1 MSPMTRVPTR
11 THFFSSRL
19 IRILSDLAILEAVEP
34 SAGFSEKLS
43 LWVDYSDAI
52 ALSIA
57 LNAGNPSPLGTR
69 AAAHSVA
76 GDAAGA
82 ALARLRARLENSIT
96 QVDFSTPG
104 KSLLE
109 WPSPDFELPLKVA
122 TAYEPYRRYYAA
134 YQRQMDADIRP
145 LRVGVRAALAKT
157 SPSLSQLAAL
167 DAALDKVLCERES
180 QLLSTVPLLLRK
192 RFEHLL
198 RAHQQTLLDTQQVDK
213 PDHWMQQGG
222 WLARFCNELQTVLLA
237 ELDVRLQPTVGLIE
251 ALQNEK
257 K

>member
-1 MSPMTRVPTR
+1 MTRVPTR

-57 LNAGNPSPLGTR
+57 LNAGNPSPSGPR
-69 AAAHSVA
+69 ATAHSVA
-76 GDAAGA
+76 GDAARG
-82 ALARLRARLENSIT
+82 ALARLRASLENSIT
-96 QVDFSTPG
+96 QRGLTTTG
-104 KSLLE
+104 KALVA
-109 WPSPDFELPLKVA
+109 WPPPDFELPVKVA
-122 TAYEPYRRYYAA
+122 TAYEPYHRHYVA
-134 YQRQMDADIRP
+134 YQRQMDADIRS
-145 LRVGVRAALAKT
+145 LRVSVRAALAKT
-157 SPSLSQLAAL
+157 SPSLRQLAAL

-180 QLLSTVPLLLRK
+180 RLLSTVPLLLRK

-198 RAHQQTLLDTQQVDK
+198 KAHQQTLFETQQVDK
-213 PDHWMQQGG
+213 PNDWMQQGG

-251 ALQNEK
+251 ALHNGK

>member
-1 MSPMTRVPTR
+1 MTRVPTR

-34 SAGFSEKLS
+34 SAGFSEQLG

-52 ALSIA
+52 ALSTA
-57 LNAGNPSPLGTR
+57 LNAGSPCPPDTR
-69 AAAHSVA
+69 AAAPSVA
-76 GDAAGA
+76 GDAAGQ
-82 ALARLRARLENSIT
+82 ALARLRSRLENSIT
-96 QVDFSTPG
+96 QCEPTPPG
-104 KSLLE
+104 MSLVA

-134 YQRQMDADIRP
+134 CQRQMDADIRP
-145 LRVGVRAALAKT
+145 LRVSVREALAKT
-157 SPSLSQLAAL
+157 SPPLRQLAAL
-167 DAALDKVLCERES
+167 DAALDKVLYDRES

-192 RFEHLL
+192 RFEDLL
-198 RAHQQTLLDTQQVDK
+198 KAHRQSLLDTQQVDK
-213 PDHWMQQGG
+213 PEDWMQQGG
-222 WLARFCNELQTVLLA
+222 WLARFCHELQTVLLA

-251 ALQNEK
+251 ALHNEK

>member
-1 MSPMTRVPTR
+1 MTRVPTR

-34 SAGFSEKLS
+34 SAGFSEKLG

-52 ALSIA
+52 ALSVA
-57 LNAGNPSPLGTR
+57 LNAGSPSPAGSR
-69 AAAHSVA
+69 AEGHCVA
-76 GDAAGA
+76 GDAARE
-82 ALARLRARLENSIT
+82 ALARLRTRLENSIT
-96 QVDFSTPG
+96 QGDSSTPG
-104 KSLLE
+104 KSLVA
-109 WPSPDFELPLKVA
+109 WPSPDIELPLNVA

-134 YQRQMDADIRP
+134 CQRQMDADIRP
-145 LRVGVRAALAKT
+145 LRVSVREALAKT
-157 SPSLSQLAAL
+157 SPSLRQLAAL
-167 DAALDKVLCERES
+167 DAALVEVLCERES

-192 RFEHLL
+192 RFEDLL
-198 RAHQQTLLDTQQVDK
+198 KAHQQTLLDTPQVDK
-213 PDHWMQQGG
+213 PEDWMQQGG